1 MSTSQE
7 EKLLQRIKELEDSNE
22 KLRKACQ
29 RAFDFVSDEDNNKVI
44 VTMPFSFGLYY
55 DLAEALEDK
64 NGN

>member
-7 EKLLQRIKELEDSNE
+7 ENLLQRIKKLEESNE

-64 NGN
+64 NDN